1 MHASFVDAAPTCT
14 ITAISSPAA
23 SLTASA
29 TCILSSVLSKKPSPV
44 EPQAYIPFTPNCLYF
59 ATRAFIASVFML
71 SFSSYIAFKAQKPLC
86 KSKYRISWYYNHSKS
101 IFIYYITV
109 SQPKQCFL
117 FLYCI
122 FMNWKYNIVNLIFYK
137 G

>member
-44 EPQAYIPFTPNCLYF
+44 EPQAYIPFTPSCLYF

-71 SFSSYIAFKAQKPLC
+71 SFSSYIAFKAQKLLC
-86 KSKYRISWYYNHSKS
+86 KSKFRISWYYNHSKKHFH
-101 IFIYYITV
+101 ILYYRIAT
-109 SQPKQCFL
+109 KTMLFL
-117 FLYCI
+117 FSYCI
-122 FMNWKYNIVNLIFYK
+122 FYELEI
-137 G
+137 